1 MKQQMRHFTLLALLL
16 LGGCLGPPRGVDAVT
31 GFDAGRYMGEWF
43 AVMRIENSFERGLT
57 NVSAIY
63 SIRPDGVVAVV
74 NKGFDRAK
82 CRHRSIEGRASFQG
96 PSDVASLSVSF
107 FWPLAGG
114 YHVIALDHEHYR
126 WAMVAGPTRGY
137 LWILAR
143 EPQLDQAVLGMLI
156 RQATDLRFPI
166 EELVAVDHSQMEC

>member
-1 MKQQMRHFTLLALLL
+1 M
-16 LGGCLGPPRGVDAVT
+16 
-31 GFDAGRYMGEWF
+31 
-43 AVMRIENSFERGLT
+43 
-57 NVSAIY
+57 
-63 SIRPDGVVAVV
+63 AVV

-143 EPQLDQAVLGMLI
+143 EPQLDQAALGMLI
-156 RQATDLRFPI
+156 RQATDLRFG
-166 EELVAVDHSQMEC
+166 LLSVWWTRRYGLTTMNDRTWASAA